1 MVRNTCDEPRP
12 QVSDSVDLPVDRSEV
27 LAIAEQT
34 KLFDVIDGA
43 TIGVGLTSSYLM
55 SPLKSVSGLIGLGP
69 PEDIQQYGS
78 PCDRCELSNCD
89 MRRSAS

>member
-1 MVRNTCDEPRP
+1 MRLNTAQGVVEF
-12 QVSDSVDLPVDRSEV
+12 
-27 LAIAEQT
+27 
-34 KLFDVIDGA
+34 KGA
-43 TIGVGLTSSYLM
+43 TGEFLGASQQVAAFIATAGPNVEALASEMM

-89 MRRSAS
+89 MRRNVSQV